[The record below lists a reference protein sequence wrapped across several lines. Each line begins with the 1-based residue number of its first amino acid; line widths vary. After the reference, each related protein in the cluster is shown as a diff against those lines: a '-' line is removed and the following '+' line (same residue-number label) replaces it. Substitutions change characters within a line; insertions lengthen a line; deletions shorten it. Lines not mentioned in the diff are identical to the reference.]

1 MIDPTTPHEKLL
13 ILDLDE
19 TLIFATDRVLAR
31 APDFSTSSYAVY
43 KRPHLDVF
51 LDFCREHF
59 RVGVWTSAG
68 PRHAHSITSHIF
80 APDESLEF
88 IWDSR
93 HCSRRYDPE
102 MMESYSIKKLAK
114 LKRKGYDLEQTLV
127 VDDTPKKH
135 QQNYGNLIRI
145 EPWIGDEDDRELE
158 RLMLYLLDL
167 KPEPNVRALEK
178 RRWWVRYPLT

>member
-19 TLIFATDRVLAR
+19 TLIFATDRVLAK

-68 PRHAHSITSHIF
+68 PRHAHSITSGRACGSNAR
-80 APDESLEF
+80 APAQRNCFL
-88 IWDSR
+88 
-93 HCSRRYDPE
+93 
-102 MMESYSIKKLAK
+102 
-114 LKRKGYDLEQTLV
+114 
-127 VDDTPKKH
+127 
-135 QQNYGNLIRI
+135 
-145 EPWIGDEDDRELE
+145 
-158 RLMLYLLDL
+158 
-167 KPEPNVRALEK
+167 
-178 RRWWVRYPLT
+178 